1 MKTTEDEALK
11 KMWTGTFKK
20 HLVGKKITNIRY
32 MTEKEKVDWMWSH
45 CAIVIELDDGQRL
58 IPWADDEG
66 NDAGSLYVHNSKAH
80 DEILPV
86 IQMSGDP
93 GLQDEPILFYSEEM
107 TLSKLILLKLKGVKI
122 DLYIQA
128 KKKLEEL

>member
-1 MKTTEDEALK
+1 
-11 KMWTGTFKK
+11 
-20 HLVGKKITNIRY
+20 
-32 MTEKEKVDWMWSH
+32 
-45 CAIVIELDDGQRL
+45 
-58 IPWADDEG
+58 
-66 NDAGSLYVHNSKAH
+66 
-80 DEILPV
+80 
-86 IQMSGDP
+86 MSGDP